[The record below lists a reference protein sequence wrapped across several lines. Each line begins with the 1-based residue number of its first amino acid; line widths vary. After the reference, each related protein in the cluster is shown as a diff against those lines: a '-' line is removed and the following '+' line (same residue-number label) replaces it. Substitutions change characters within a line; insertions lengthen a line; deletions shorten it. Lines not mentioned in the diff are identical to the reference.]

1 MWRMWAEANSPYL
14 DGRNCP
20 KEFYHMAE
28 IAMICITKELD
39 NMMLDIV
46 RKRLEGIYEQNDD
59 QSNDQNF

>member
-14 DGRNCP
+14 DGRSCP

-59 QSNDQNF
+59 QSNDQDF